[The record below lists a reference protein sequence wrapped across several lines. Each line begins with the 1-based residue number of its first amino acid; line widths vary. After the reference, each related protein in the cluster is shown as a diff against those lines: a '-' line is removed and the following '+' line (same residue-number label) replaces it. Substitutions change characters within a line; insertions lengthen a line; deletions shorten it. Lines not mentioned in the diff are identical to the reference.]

1 MKCRFRGL
9 YIYPSLPNAT
19 SVQQETDH
27 TYGPFKGVVRD
38 NLKKMSSAFY
48 AAGLSIPLNTTTFG
62 LIVFGGTIPVG
73 PSTTIT
79 CRNALAETFD
89 VESNLTSWREVGAVP
104 HTRKCL
110 TDSKVRHDGT
120 DERDPN
126 FNAYKDI
133 QSQNDYSTAQ
143 LNLMRYR
150 GDVLRAQ
157 FCPDKISERKESMA
171 VTVANTPRERQEAI
185 ATANTHGAK
194 FFFTGGKHVTSNDM
208 FKAAE
213 INRRKAEAT
222 EREKEKKRRVEF
234 HARREAALPIVDR
247 LELELENDV
256 GRLTSKEL
264 EVLLRWKGVAASK
277 MGNVTNRRLLY
288 QQLADGDL
296 EAVSIPAPWTEI
308 DEAEL
313 ISLRDAPIE
322 MYDTAYGRFEE
333 QKKRDVK
340 HAYQKMSA
348 AEKDIFKK
356 KMVKIDEVDA
366 GVDEESPPPTPT
378 PV

>member
-1 MKCRFRGL
+1 M
-9 YIYPSLPNAT
+9 
-19 SVQQETDH
+19 DH
-27 TYGPFKGVVRD
+27 NYGPFKGVVRD

-48 AAGLSIPLNTTTFG
+48 AAGLTIPLNMTTFG
-62 LIVFGGTIPVG
+62 LIVYGGTIPVG
-73 PSTTIT
+73 PSTTVT

-89 VESNLTSWREVGAVP
+89 VASNLTSWREVGAVP
-104 HTRKCL
+104 HTRTCL
-110 TDSKVRHDGT
+110 TNSKARHDGT

-126 FNAYKDI
+126 FDIYQDI
-133 QSQNDYSTAQ
+133 QSQNDFSTAQ
-143 LNLMRYR
+143 LNLMGFR
-150 GDVLRAQ
+150 GDVLRVV
-157 FCPDKISERKESMA
+157 FRKDKISKRKESMV
-171 VTVANTPRERQEAI
+171 VTVVNTRERQEAI
-185 ATANTHGAK
+185 AAANTHGAT
-194 FFFTGGKHVTSNDM
+194 FFVTGSEHMTSNDM

-213 INRRKAEAT
+213 INRRKAEAA

-247 LELELENDV
+247 LENELDNNV

-277 MGNVTNRRLLY
+277 MGNVANRRLLY
-288 QQLADGDL
+288 QQLAEGDL
-296 EAVSIPAPWTEI
+296 EAVSSPAPWTDI

-313 ISLRDAPIE
+313 FALRNAPIK
-322 MYDTAYGRFEE
+322 MNDTAYGRLEE
-333 QKKRDVK
+333 QKKRDVE

-348 AEKDIFKK
+348 ALKDIFKK
-356 KMVKIDEVDA
+356 KMAEIDEANA